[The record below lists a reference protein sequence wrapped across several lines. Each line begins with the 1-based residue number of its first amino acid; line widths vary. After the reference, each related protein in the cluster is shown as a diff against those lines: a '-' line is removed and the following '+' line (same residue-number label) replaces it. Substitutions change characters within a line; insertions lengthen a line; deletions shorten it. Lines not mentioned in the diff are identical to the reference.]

1 MQTAA
6 RQDRRDSPLPVRLA
20 AGGLVVEFTWGGDR
34 WTHAVGIVGGPVWTS
49 VEGPAAVGGDPRWPA
64 SPVLVEVSLAGREM
78 RPAVVGLGLAGRSHF
93 SLCVAPHPEGGAR
106 LLFEAACRIHEPA
119 GWLGSTYRGPDG
131 GLRQV
136 TPTREPSIPPA
147 TVCWRYTIDATA
159 IEAEPLP
166 ARQSP
171 AAGR

>member
-1 MQTAA
+1 MIWPGCTAPGA
-6 RQDRRDSPLPVRLA
+6 SSPASALTLSTPICA
-20 AGGLVVEFTWGGDR
+20 TPTWWG
-34 WTHAVGIVGGPVWTS
+34 
-49 VEGPAAVGGDPRWPA
+49 PRWPA